1 MLKKWIWILVALPV
15 TMGCI
20 WGIYELYNYYFP
32 NVIISYKVADEE
44 DFHVSLPSY
53 GIEAKSHFGYAPRY
67 HEEIKEWWLA
77 TNEIEVWL
85 ATDFEK
91 PYNVSS
97 NVFIEDG
104 KTIIQY
110 SGTAALPDGEIVD
123 IDKRIELNF
132 IVSDNIPQVKAGR
145 I

>member
-1 MLKKWIWILVALPV
+1 MTKKWIWILAAFLG

-20 WGIYELYNYYFP
+20 WGIYELYNYYNP

-44 DFHVSLPSY
+44 DYYVSLPSY
-53 GIEAKSHFGYAPRY
+53 GIETKSHFGYAPRY
-67 HEEIKEWWLA
+67 NEEMKEWWLA
-77 TNEIEVWL
+77 TKEVEEWL
-85 ATDFEK
+85 HTFVK
-91 PYNVSS
+91 PKNVSS

-110 SGTAALPDGEIVD
+110 SGTAALPSGEIVD

-132 IVSDNIPQVKAGR
+132 IVSDNIP
-145 I
+145 